1 MLRVEG
7 KTNTCIFGSTRSQLE
22 STIYHTRSEHTF
34 HYTNT
39 CWYIEH
45 SCICLLLSWAENAI
59 FAYFSSACFI
69 YSLLYTRYRTMYT
82 PNDFFMSSYN
92 NFSSTCNSR
101 LMYKIFCK
109 ILDKCKNVQCINKC
123 WCNGKC
129 VRFECGRSWI
139 RAAIESNQRLYIID
153 TCICCL
159 PSTLSMQPLWEIVD
173 WLVRNQ
179 NYYWNDADV
188 RFVLDQHA

>member
-1 MLRVEG
+1 MCELG
-7 KTNTCIFGSTRSQLE
+7 LLYILSQSPHEYNVSPVWLMVCF
-22 STIYHTRSEHTF
+22 SLHRATTLFLQI
-34 HYTNT
+34 
-39 CWYIEH
+39 
-45 SCICLLLSWAENAI
+45 LLSWAENAI

-129 VRFECGRSWI
+129 ARFECGRSWI
-139 RAAIESNQRLYIID
+139 RAAIESNQRYMYLF
-153 TCICCL
+153 CL
-159 PSTLSMQPLWEIVD
+159 LL
-173 WLVRNQ
+173 
-179 NYYWNDADV
+179 
-188 RFVLDQHA
+188 